1 MLESNINEGTQKLI
15 LGEKEKL
22 KYGVSITD
30 ACISIDET
38 QSLLKHTFDQLR
50 DIQTL
55 VLSNVNHTNTETY
68 NI

>member
-1 MLESNINEGTQKLI
+1 MESNINEGTQKLI